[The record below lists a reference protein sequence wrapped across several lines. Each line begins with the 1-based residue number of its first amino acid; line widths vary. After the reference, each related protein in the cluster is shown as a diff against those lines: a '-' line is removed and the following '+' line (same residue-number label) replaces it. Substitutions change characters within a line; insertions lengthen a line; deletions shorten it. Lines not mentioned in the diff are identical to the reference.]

1 MNITIK
7 KILNVFQVNESKVAN
22 HLYSKGFGTIKSS
35 DSSSKQNEQILILD
49 PFEVLY
55 IFLHKK
61 RVSLENFKIESSAE
75 FLSEFSIP
83 YYEYLIYED
92 LIKKGYFVKQ
102 ALKFGAQF
110 RIYNKDEQVESSAH
124 ATHLV
129 IVCDNSKQFSSEE
142 LFSINRVAHSTRKKI
157 LLAFVDYELSIT
169 YIEQSRWK

>member
-1 MNITIK
+1 MNITIN
-7 KILNVFQVNESKVAN
+7 KIVNIFQINESKVAN
-22 HLYSKGFGTIKSS
+22 HLYSKGFGTIKAST
-35 DSSSKQNEQILILD
+35 SSKNNEQILILD
-49 PFEVLY
+49 PLEVLY
-55 IFLHKK
+55 IFSHKK
-61 RVSLENFKIESSAE
+61 HVSLENFNIKNSTQ

-83 YYEYLIYED
+83 YYQYLVYED

-102 ALKFGAQF
+102 ALKFGADF
-110 RIYNKDEQVESSAH
+110 RIYDKNTQIDTSPH

-142 LFSINRVAHSTRKKI
+142 LFSMNRVAHSTRKKI

>member
-7 KILNVFQVNESKVAN
+7 KVLNIFQVNESKIAN
-22 HLYSKGFGTIKSS
+22 HLYSKGFGTIKAS
-35 DSSSKQNEQILILD
+35 DSSSKNSEQILILD
-49 PFEVLY
+49 PLEVLY
-55 IFLHKK
+55 IFSHKK
-61 RVSLENFKIESSAE
+61 HVSLKDFEIGNSTQ

-83 YYEYLIYED
+83 YYQYLVYED

-102 ALKFGAQF
+102 ALKFGADF
-110 RIYNKDEQVESSAH
+110 RIYDKNTQIDTSPH

-157 LLAFVDYELSIT
+157 LLAFVDYELSIN